1 MRKSELIDVV
11 GEKLGNKKVAAVAID
26 AFVDTITAAVANGE
40 KVTLIGFGSW
50 EPVTRPE
57 RQSRNPATG
66 ARITVPATRVPKFR
80 AGAALKAAVA
90 KARRPAA

>member
-1 MRKSELIDVV
+1 MRKSELIDQVAD
-11 GEKLGNKKVAAVAID
+11 KLGDKKTAAVAID
-26 AFVDTITAAVANGE
+26 AFVDTITAAVASGE

-66 ARITVPATRVPKFR
+66 QRITVPATRVPKFK
-80 AGAALKAAVA
+80 AGDTFKTAV
-90 KARRPAA
+90 KNRRPGA